1 MNNELTIYSKGLRA
15 QQELSP
21 ALQKKRA
28 EITSQYGDRVAFL
41 NAFSPDKQYTLC
53 QDDKIAI
60 LDDSP
65 TLTELNATY
74 GKSTASMF
82 LVPQLFNISE
92 FCGAREKFTEGQI
105 METAQL
111 IAVSYPWL
119 KVKEV
124 MTFCKQFKLG
134 RYGQFYGS
142 VDPMVITRALKEFLS
157 YRADIYAEYE
167 EFKAQ
172 RRIEQQKK
180 EPTMSFEEWQQEKI
194 AKGEKVNL
202 SMSVVQEGRDG
213 KSVRIINPIETFV
226 EKAQNLV
233 TNKYNLSMKSLLEMR
248 KMFREQNGM
257 TPEEVIEKSNNNEL

>member
-1 MNNELTIYSKGLRA
+1 MSNELLKYSAERKV
-15 QQELSP
+15 QQVLSP
-21 ALQKKRA
+21 ALQQKKTQIIS
-28 EITSQYGDRVAFL
+28 EYGDRVAFL

-74 GKSTASMF
+74 GKSSASMF

-92 FCGAREKFTEGQI
+92 FCGAKDKFTEGQI

-194 AKGEKVNL
+194 AKGEAVHL
-202 SMSVVQEGRDG
+202 SATAGVDRKGNAVRSVKPLDTLVDMAQ
-213 KSVRIINPIETFV
+213 SLIE
-226 EKAQNLV
+226 NR
-233 TNKYNLSMKSLLEMR
+233 NGLSMKSLLEMR

-257 TPEEVIEKSNNNEL
+257 TPEEVIEKLNNNEL

>member
-1 MNNELTIYSKGLRA
+1 M
-15 QQELSP
+15 
-21 ALQKKRA
+21 
-28 EITSQYGDRVAFL
+28 AFL

-53 QDDKIAI
+53 QDDRLAI
-60 LDDSP
+60 LDESP

-74 GKSTASMF
+74 GKSSASMF

-119 KVKEV
+119 KVKEI

-157 YRADIYAEYE
+157 FRADVYSEYE

-172 RRIEQQKK
+172 RKIEQQKK
-180 EPTMSFEEWQQEKI
+180 EPTMSFEEWQKEKK
-194 AKGEKVNL
+194 AKGEAVHLSATAGIDKNGNKVLAVKPIDTLVDMAQSLIENRNGL
-202 SMSVVQEGRDG
+202 S
-213 KSVRIINPIETFV
+213 T
-226 EKAQNLV
+226 
-233 TNKYNLSMKSLLEMR
+233 KSLLEMR